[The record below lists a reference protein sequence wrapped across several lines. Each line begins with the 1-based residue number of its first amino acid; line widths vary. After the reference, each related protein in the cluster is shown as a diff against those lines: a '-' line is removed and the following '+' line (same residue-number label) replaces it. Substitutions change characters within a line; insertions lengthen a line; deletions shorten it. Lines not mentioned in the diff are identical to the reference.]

1 MLHRIKI
8 LAVAAACVTYASS
21 AFAFSAHHHSRVHV
35 RDMESYPQLYEGR
48 NAAMR
53 WDFPT
58 SELPNSRDF
67 MVNEP
72 GN

>member
-1 MLHRIKI
+1 MLQRIKI
-8 LAVAAACVTYASS
+8 LAVAAACAAYAPS
-21 AFAFSAHHHSRVHV
+21 AFALTAHHHGRAQA
-35 RDMESYPQLYEGR
+35 RQMESYPGLIEGR

-67 MVNEP
+67 MVNEL